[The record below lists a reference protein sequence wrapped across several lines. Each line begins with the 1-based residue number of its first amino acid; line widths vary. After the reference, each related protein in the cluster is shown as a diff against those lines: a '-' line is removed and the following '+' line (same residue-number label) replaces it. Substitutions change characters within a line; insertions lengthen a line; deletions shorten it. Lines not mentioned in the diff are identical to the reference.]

1 MATTNLKTY
10 YSVLVIQGEE
20 VSSFQVIGVF
30 ENNQEAV
37 EYAEEELDHT
47 TPYEVRSARYY

>member
-1 MATTNLKTY
+1 MATTNMKTY
-10 YSVLVIQGEE
+10 YSVLVIQGDE
-20 VSSFQVIGVF
+20 VSSYEVIGVF

-47 TPYEVRSARYY
+47 TPYEIRSARYY

>member
-1 MATTNLKTY
+1 MATTNMQKF
-10 YSVLVIQGEE
+10 YSVLIIQGEE

-30 ENNQEAV
+30 ESNQEAV

-47 TPYEVRSARYY
+47 TPYEIRSARYY